1 MESLF
6 FELTQI
12 LARQGEILKEQLK
25 ASQEQNEALLRLDNE
40 KLDAAVKRL
49 EELSGQMTE
58 LDQKREAVQRQLEQ
72 ALNMKPGATIMQL
85 LPKAPFELIFKL
97 KDLSK
102 TMKADLQQLSGLN
115 EINNIL
121 TRRVLQVNEALLEIF
136 KSGGDKKTYQHS
148 GEVKHS
154 HRSTAVLDKTV

>member
-1 MESLF
+1 
-6 FELTQI
+6 
-12 LARQGEILKEQLK
+12 
-25 ASQEQNEALLRLDNE
+25 
-40 KLDAAVKRL
+40 
-49 EELSGQMTE
+49 
-58 LDQKREAVQRQLEQ
+58 
-72 ALNMKPGATIMQL
+72 MKPGATIMQL
-85 LPKAPFELIFKL
+85 LPKAPLELIFKL

-102 TMKADLQQLSGLN
+102 TMRADLQQLSGLN

-148 GEVKHS
+148 GKVKHS